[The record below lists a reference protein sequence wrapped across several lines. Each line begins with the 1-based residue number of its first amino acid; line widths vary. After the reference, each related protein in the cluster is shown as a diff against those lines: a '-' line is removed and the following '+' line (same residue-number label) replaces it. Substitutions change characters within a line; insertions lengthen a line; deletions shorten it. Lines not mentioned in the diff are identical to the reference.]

1 MIAFVEASDMPPTSA
16 SRSDGRCLKV
26 VDSVLDLIGDTPM
39 VRLRRISK
47 GLKPEILAKL
57 EFFNPG
63 GSVKDRV
70 GKTMIEAAE
79 KQGLIKPG
87 YTIVEPTSGNT
98 GAGLALS
105 AVLKGY
111 KVVFTMPDKMSREK
125 IDLLRAYGA
134 KVVVTP
140 TAVPP
145 EHPANYI
152 KVAERIVRKS
162 GAAYMPNQYSN
173 PANPMAHY
181 TSTGPEIWEQT
192 GGRLDV
198 FVAGMGT
205 GGTISGVGRYL
216 KEKNAGIK
224 VVGVDPE
231 GSILRHLFYG
241 TRGEAHTYK
250 VEGIGEDFLP
260 TTLDLSVVDE
270 VISVSDRDAFLTAR
284 RLAVEEG
291 ILAGGSSGA
300 AVYAALKVAEELG
313 EDKRV
318 VVILPDTGRNYLN
331 KFYSDEWMI
340 SNGFLESGGEAI
352 PIREILKAKPK
363 RISGLLSVDAE
374 EQLVAAL
381 QIMREH
387 GVSQLPV
394 MSGGVQ
400 VGSISE
406 SGLMSKL
413 SGGGISVKT
422 KVSEVM
428 EPPLPQLPVD
438 AVISNPLVVL
448 GDRNAAVVVESG
460 RVVDIITVS
469 DVVGYYMSRG
479 VGP

>member
-1 MIAFVEASDMPPTSA
+1 
-16 SRSDGRCLKV
+16 
-26 VDSVLDLIGDTPM
+26 
-39 VRLRRISK
+39 
-47 GLKPEILAKL
+47 
-57 EFFNPG
+57 
-63 GSVKDRV
+63 
-70 GKTMIEAAE
+70 
-79 KQGLIKPG
+79 
-87 YTIVEPTSGNT
+87 
-98 GAGLALS
+98 
-105 AVLKGY
+105 
-111 KVVFTMPDKMSREK
+111 
-125 IDLLRAYGA
+125 
-134 KVVVTP
+134 
-140 TAVPP
+140 
-145 EHPANYI
+145 
-152 KVAERIVRKS
+152 
-162 GAAYMPNQYSN
+162 
-173 PANPMAHY
+173 
-181 TSTGPEIWEQT
+181 
-192 GGRLDV
+192 
-198 FVAGMGT
+198 
-205 GGTISGVGRYL
+205 
-216 KEKNAGIK
+216 
-224 VVGVDPE
+224 
-231 GSILRHLFYG
+231 
-241 TRGEAHTYK
+241 

-313 EDKRV
+313 EDKRI

-363 RISGLLSVDAE
+363 RISGVLSVDAA

-422 KVSEVM
+422 RVSEVM

-479 VGP
+479 TGP